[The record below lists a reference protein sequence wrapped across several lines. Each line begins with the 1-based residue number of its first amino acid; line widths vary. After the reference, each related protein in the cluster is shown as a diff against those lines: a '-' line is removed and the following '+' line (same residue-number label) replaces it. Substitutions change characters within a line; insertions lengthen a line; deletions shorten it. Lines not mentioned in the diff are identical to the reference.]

1 MIVLRILGI
10 VCLLVALSIWLV
22 ICIAAGVSSGI
33 KTYFDNKL
41 ESARKQN
48 ARGADERRL
57 TDFLGE

>member
-10 VCLLVALSIWLV
+10 VCLLVVLSVWLV
-22 ICIAAGVSSGI
+22 ICIAAGVSSGM

-48 ARGADERRL
+48 AEEGDKEP
-57 TDFLGE
+57 

>member
-10 VCLLVALSIWLV
+10 VCLLVALSIWIV
-22 ICIAAGVSSGI
+22 ICIAAGVSSGM

-48 ARGADERRL
+48 AKEGDQEP
-57 TDFLGE
+57 

>member
-10 VCLLVALSIWLV
+10 VCLLVALSVWFV
-22 ICIAAGVSSGI
+22 ICIATGVSSGM

-48 ARGADERRL
+48 AEDGSKEP
-57 TDFLGE
+57 

>member
-10 VCLLVALSIWLV
+10 VCLLVVLSVWLV

-41 ESARKQN
+41 ENVRKQK
-48 ARGADERRL
+48 AQELERK
-57 TDFLGE
+57 G